1 MKNPRT
7 YDDTYQTF
15 GDSSENSRHS
25 KYLRIPIL
33 LQTTHHCRLIDNKSP
48 GSAFH
53 TVTAVKSDKTRQKD
67 RQMTT
72 YGQTAAETSSSNKMP
87 SETRSDGIFAQLRQG
102 LKPPANQIVL

>member
-1 MKNPRT
+1 MMAPIKHSGILQKTAGIQNT
-7 YDDTYQTF
+7 YGY
-15 GDSSENSRHS
+15 R
-25 KYLRIPIL
+25 IL
-33 LQTTHHCRLIDNKSP
+33 LQTTHHCRLIDDKSP
-48 GSAFH
+48 SSAFH
-53 TVTAVKSDKTRQKD
+53 TVTAVKSDKTGQKY